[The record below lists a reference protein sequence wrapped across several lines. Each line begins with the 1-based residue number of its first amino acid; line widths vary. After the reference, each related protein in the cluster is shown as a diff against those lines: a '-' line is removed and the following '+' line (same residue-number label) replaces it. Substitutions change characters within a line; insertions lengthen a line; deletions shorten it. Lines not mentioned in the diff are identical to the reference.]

1 MNARFRAS
9 LVAATLTALSGTA
22 LAQVPPPTGPS
33 EPGGDP
39 AAEPAMPTMPTM
51 PGDSAAAP
59 EQPPP
64 EDDAKKKEPKRGDFD
79 FGGQTRFPN
88 GPDEMGEFATFNW
101 VAVDLEGRYFVFD
114 GVTING
120 NFPLAVIKPDDL
132 GPLDPRMVG
141 GGSVTLDIK
150 TPTKG
155 PFIPKQAE
163 GTEAGLILTGAY
175 MRENAML
182 LSEKD
187 FPLFVGDFKPG
198 FAGGLRMK
206 AKLSSVIDFA
216 LTPQW
221 VFQSGSAESAQA
233 VQIPMSTIVALGDML
248 KVSVD
253 LGVYTGDDYTFRS
266 SKGGRVT
273 AGGAIDVKI
282 GPILAHAGAGVA
294 SLGTGDASMY
304 PTIAD
309 SVYVDLNVKYAK

>member
-9 LVAATLTALSGTA
+9 LALATLTALSGTA
-22 LAQVPPPTGPS
+22 LAQVPPPTEPSVPTS
-33 EPGGDP
+33 EPP
-39 AAEPAMPTMPTM
+39 
-51 PGDSAAAP
+51 P

-64 EDDAKKKEPKRGDFD
+64 EEEKKKEPKRGDFD

-88 GPDEMGEFATFNW
+88 GPDEMGEFGSFNW
-101 VAVDLEGRYFVFD
+101 VAVDLKGRYFVFD

-120 NFPLAVIKPDDL
+120 NFPLAVIKPDEL
-132 GPLDPRMVG
+132 GGGLVDPRMIG

-155 PFIPKQAE
+155 PFMPKAAE

-175 MRENAML
+175 MREGAML

-187 FPLFVGDFKPG
+187 FPLFIGDFKPG

-233 VQIPMSTIVALGDML
+233 VQVPMSTIVALGDML

-294 SLGTGDASMY
+294 SLGTGEASMY